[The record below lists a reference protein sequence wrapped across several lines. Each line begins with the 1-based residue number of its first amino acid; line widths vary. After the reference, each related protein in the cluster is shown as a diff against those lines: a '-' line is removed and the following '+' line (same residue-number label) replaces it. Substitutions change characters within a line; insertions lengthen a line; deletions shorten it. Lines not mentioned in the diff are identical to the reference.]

1 MKLSATLKST
11 VVALGALLL
20 SVALG
25 APPAVAQKNVTV
37 SIENAEAQ
45 AGSAVDVPVQVT
57 NFDNVGSLRLVV
69 NYDDQAISFPDD
81 ASTSDLISGAPRA
94 NFTANVNASGELII
108 SWFDVT
114 GNNPINLG
122 NGTLLDLTFS
132 NFSGGSTDVTFDGE
146 SEITDAEANTI
157 GATFQGG
164 VVAEN
169 ISELAVGSVQDA
181 GLNQTVSVPLSG
193 QNLDNVGSASLEVS
207 FDTEVL
213 QFEQI
218 ANDNSGLNLNAS
230 ADNGVVTLGGF
241 NSTGTSLGS
250 DFVELE
256 FKFYGGSSNLE
267 VLSRS
272 EVTDAQSNGLPVEF
286 ADGSIGGDNPTV
298 SIPDQA
304 AATGETITVP
314 LQATDLQAMGSAS
327 IDVTYNAASLTFNG
341 SSNGIQGFNLSVEEP
356 QNGVVRIGGFSSTGV
371 DPADNAGR
379 IVDLQF
385 TVDATSGSE
394 TQLGFDAASEI
405 TNSSSTPYN
414 MTFSGGRVVLE
425 ETSID
430 LSDQSLTYDVTTIDS
445 TSTREIT
452 ITNTSSQVATLSGSV
467 TLPMSDKPFAVA
479 GGAGD
484 FSLAPNE
491 TRTVTIDYTPTE
503 VSNPDQDTL
512 EISHNADNMTS
523 PIEVPLEGAAEAPQL
538 AVSPE
543 SVTYNVTTIDST
555 SERVVTVT
563 NNATD
568 VATLSGSV
576 TLPAS
581 DKPFSVTAGS
591 GDFELGPGESTDVTV
606 QYAPTEESNP
616 DQDTLEVSSNVGS
629 ASVPLEGTAE
639 APSIAAQLEPDTAS
653 VRSEEQLTLT
663 QTVTNEATEVA
674 ALEATITSVPD
685 FLTLESASITSG
697 GGRIDG
703 QSLTLQP
710 GSEAEVTYAFQED
723 VSSTTVFEGQI
734 SHKTNDPAAPTVDL
748 PVQITATAAQIAVD
762 PSTLGFGTVPVGTDS
777 TRTVTV
783 ENTNGATLTVDSVR
797 TRTDTFAVGSAAAG
811 GFTVA
816 GGDSQSVEVTYGP
829 ESASESNT
837 DTLEIYHQG
846 DNMASPIEV
855 PLEGAAEA
863 PQLAVSPESVTYNVT
878 TIDSTSER
886 VVTVTNN
893 ATDVATLSGS
903 VTLPA
908 SDKPFSVTAGSG
920 DFELG
925 PGESTDVTVQ
935 YAPTEESNPDQDT
948 LEVSSNVGSAS
959 VPLEG
964 TAEAPSIAAQ
974 LEPDTASVRSEEQL
988 TLTQTV
994 TNEATEV
1001 AALEATIT
1009 SVPDFLTLE
1018 SASITS
1024 GGGRI
1029 DGQSLTLQPG
1039 SEAEVT
1045 YAFQEDVSSTTV
1057 FEGQISHKT
1066 NDPAAPT
1073 VDLPVQIT
1081 ATAAQIAVDPS
1092 TLGFGTVPVGTDS
1105 TRTVTVE
1112 NTNGATLTV
1121 DSVRTRTD
1129 TFAVGSAAAGGFTVA
1144 GGDSQSV
1151 EVTYG
1156 PESASESN
1164 TDTLEIYHQGD
1175 NMASPIEVPLEG
1187 AAEVLSISE
1196 ARGEGPGATVTIDG
1210 KVTRDFGSYVRIQDE
1225 SGATGAS
1232 GLVIRQTSGGLS
1244 SAFQEDISDGTIA
1257 QGTQLQVTGTLSEFN
1272 GLLQINNEDLSD
1284 YAVQGQDALPQAQN
1298 VELSTLS
1305 AEGEDYESELVQ
1317 IDSLTFVNP
1326 DTTEGTLNE
1335 GLTYKV
1341 EGPSGTTFDYRVQ
1354 GASETAVI
1362 GAPINP
1368 GMFTYT
1374 GVVGEFR
1381 GTFQLIPIRTS
1392 TGLPVELASFEGT
1405 SVKQNEESAVRLTWR
1420 TASETNNAGF
1430 QVQRKKVDSG
1440 DGWTTIGH
1448 REGAG
1453 TTTEVQ
1459 TYRFTDTDL
1468 LYSADT
1474 LTYRLRQMDLDG
1486 TAHVSTP
1493 ITITRGSPE
1502 GMELLGTYPNPAQ
1515 NRAVVRFAVP
1525 EKAEEQVRLSL
1536 YDVMGREVRSMQV
1549 DVQTGRHKRSVDV
1562 SRLASGVYF
1571 LRLSADDVSPKTQK
1585 ITVVR

>member
-108 SWFDVT
+108 SWFDGT

-855 PLEGAAEA
+855 PLEGAAE
-863 PQLAVSPESVTYNVT
+863 
-878 TIDSTSER
+878 
-886 VVTVTNN
+886 
-893 ATDVATLSGS
+893 
-903 VTLPA
+903 
-908 SDKPFSVTAGSG
+908 
-920 DFELG
+920 
-925 PGESTDVTVQ
+925 
-935 YAPTEESNPDQDT
+935 
-948 LEVSSNVGSAS
+948 
-959 VPLEG
+959 
-964 TAEAPSIAAQ
+964 
-974 LEPDTASVRSEEQL
+974 
-988 TLTQTV
+988 
-994 TNEATEV
+994 
-1001 AALEATIT
+1001 
-1009 SVPDFLTLE
+1009 
-1018 SASITS
+1018 
-1024 GGGRI
+1024 
-1029 DGQSLTLQPG
+1029 
-1039 SEAEVT
+1039 
-1045 YAFQEDVSSTTV
+1045 
-1057 FEGQISHKT
+1057 
-1066 NDPAAPT
+1066 
-1073 VDLPVQIT
+1073 
-1081 ATAAQIAVDPS
+1081 
-1092 TLGFGTVPVGTDS
+1092 
-1105 TRTVTVE
+1105 
-1112 NTNGATLTV
+1112 
-1121 DSVRTRTD
+1121 
-1129 TFAVGSAAAGGFTVA
+1129 
-1144 GGDSQSV
+1144 
-1151 EVTYG
+1151 
-1156 PESASESN
+1156 
-1164 TDTLEIYHQGD
+1164 
-1175 NMASPIEVPLEG
+1175 
-1187 AAEVLSISE
+1187 VLSISE